1 MAVLAADSACN
12 FPLSQ
17 QSIHRDY
24 QPVQHHSLQ
33 QQRQSSN
40 LVGLVIDCQ
49 LLEHEAQLMAYS
61 GQQMNILAAQRGG
74 PAVFKRFIDSCKL
87 YPDVKD
93 PRLAW
98 MELDYV
104 VMVSATDPIEAKKIF
119 REVKKRTPTDSPI
132 YPRIKS
138 LESTYE

>member
-1 MAVLAADSACN
+1 MKILISILIVLALVMGGYKIFDHWEKVRERRVLDERAAKGADIN
-12 FPLSQ
+12 PDQ
-17 QSIHRDY
+17 
-24 QPVQHHSLQ
+24 LQ
-33 QQRQSSN
+33 
-40 LVGLVIDCQ
+40 GLPWQ
-49 LLEHEAQLMAYS
+49 LIPKLQE
-61 GQQMNILAAQRGG
+61 AQRGG